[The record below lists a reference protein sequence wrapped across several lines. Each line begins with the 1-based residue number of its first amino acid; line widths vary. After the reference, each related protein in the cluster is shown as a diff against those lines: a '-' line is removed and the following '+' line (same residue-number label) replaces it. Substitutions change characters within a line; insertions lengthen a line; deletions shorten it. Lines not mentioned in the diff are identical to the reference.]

1 MADAFT
7 IACNL
12 ADRFEGCSLT
22 PYQDPGGVWTIGRGT
37 TIIPGTGERVTER
50 TAAITKETAD
60 AWLRDAMESAL
71 EAVDRLVRVPLN
83 VNQRG
88 ALADFVYDCGAA
100 EFARSTLLRTINA
113 GLNDRYDLARCA
125 TQFERWV
132 HDPSGAIEPGLVTR
146 RKAEAALFCHPME
159 NLNV

>member
-37 TIIPGTGERVTER
+37 TIIPGTGVKVCADTPP
-50 TAAITKETAD
+50 ITQETAD
-60 AWLRDAMESAL
+60 EWLRDRMQDAL
-71 EAVDRLVRVPLN
+71 DAVQRLVHVSLN
-83 VNQRG
+83 ANQFA
-88 ALADFVYDCGAA
+88 ALADFVYDCGATA
-100 EFARSTLLRTINA
+100 FAGSTLLRLLNA
-113 GLNDRYDLARCA
+113 GLHDRYDVARCA